1 MGFDPHEPEE
11 RDQLNHTLQQ
21 ADITV
26 SELWLQY
33 FGMSGTAG
41 EYEVQAYVE
50 GLISLP
56 ALQRDLLAMA
66 AREIISEGSWG

>member
-1 MGFDPHEPEE
+1 MGFEPHEPEQ
-11 RDQLNHTLQQ
+11 RSQLNSTLLK

-33 FGMSGTAG
+33 FSMSGAAG
-41 EYEVQAYVE
+41 EYEVNAYVE

-56 ALQRDLLAMA
+56 AVQRDLLAMA
-66 AREIISEGSWG
+66 AREIMSGTP

>member
-1 MGFDPHEPEE
+1 MGFEPHEPEQ
-11 RDQLNHTLQQ
+11 RSQLNRTLKD

-26 SELWLQY
+26 AELWLRY

-41 EYEVQAYVE
+41 EYEVQVYVE

-66 AREIISEGSWG
+66 AREIISEAA

>member
-1 MGFDPHEPEE
+1 MGFEPHEPEQ
-11 RDQLNHTLQQ
+11 RSQLNHSLKE

-26 SELWLQY
+26 AELWLRY

-41 EYEVQAYVE
+41 EFEVQAYVE

-66 AREIISEGSWG
+66 AREIISEAA

>member
-1 MGFDPHEPEE
+1 MGFDPYEPEE
-11 RDQLNHTLQQ
+11 RSQLNRTLLA

-26 SELWLQY
+26 YELWVRY
-33 FGMSGTAG
+33 FGLSGEAG

-56 ALQRDLLAMA
+56 DSQRDLLAMA
-66 AREIISEGSWG
+66 AEEIISESA

>member
-1 MGFDPHEPEE
+1 MGFEPHEPEQ
-11 RDQLNHTLQQ
+11 RSQLNHSLKE

-26 SELWLQY
+26 PELWLRY
-33 FGMSGTAG
+33 FGMSGAAS
-41 EYEVQAYVE
+41 EFEVQAYVE

-66 AREIISEGSWG
+66 AREIISEAA